1 MQRSR
6 CSILCLMC
14 LCAATLSSAHTLEE
28 IRQAFPD
35 QTDVVPNDLVEI
47 TRLLDGAAG
56 TNSVREELHERQHR
70 LLLEH
75 VRTHIDRKCA
85 DLVAKLPLLD
95 RDIVRLRDQEKTEEE
110 QKLRE
115 IRDGAQTFIDLNC
128 KPIR

>member
-1 MQRSR
+1 MQSFR
-6 CSILCLMC
+6 CWIPCLLW
-14 LCAATLSSAHTLEE
+14 LCAANLSSAHTLEE

-35 QTDVVPNDLVEI
+35 QTEALPDDLLEL

-56 TNSVREELHERQHR
+56 TNSVREDLHERQHR
-70 LLLEH
+70 LLLDH

-95 RDIVRLRDQEKTEEE
+95 QDIVRLRDQEKVEEE

-115 IRDGAQTFIDLNC
+115 IRDGAQTFIALNC
-128 KPIR
+128 KPIH